1 MNTMMKKLLTATIII
16 AATATA
22 HTIAQ
27 PLAVSASGQKKV
39 TLSDKVGKNQFT
51 WVSDAPLEKING
63 TAEGING
70 TLTIDPKNVA
80 GIRGTISAQV
90 ATMKT
95 GNSTRDGHLRSD
107 QWLDAAKYPTISFT
121 VASVKDV
128 NISGATATGVAV
140 GNFTMHGITKSVAV
154 PFTLKY
160 IEESAKTRER
170 APGDLVMLT
179 AQFTISLKDFNIAG
193 SRGTIGSKVGETIVV
208 KAQLFGA
215 TGL

>member
-1 MNTMMKKLLTATIII
+1 MNTMMKKLLATTLLLAGI
-16 AATATA
+16 AVNQATT
-22 HTIAQ
+22 Q
-27 PLAVSASGQKKV
+27 PLAVNASGQKKV

-63 TAEGING
+63 TAEGISG
-70 TLTIDPKNVA
+70 TLTLDPKNVA

-95 GNSTRDGHLRSD
+95 GNGTRDGHLRSD

-121 VASVKDV
+121 VTSVKDV
-128 NISGATATGVAV
+128 SITGASATGTAI

-179 AQFTISLKDFNIAG
+179 AQFSISLKDFNVAG

>member
-1 MNTMMKKLLTATIII
+1 MMKKLLATTTIL

-22 HTIAQ
+22 YVTAQ
-27 PLAVSASGQKKV
+27 PLVVNASGQKKI
-39 TLSDKVGKNQFT
+39 TLSNKVGKNQFT

-63 TAEGING
+63 TAEGISG
-70 TLTIDPKNVA
+70 QLTLDPKNMA

-90 ATMKT
+90 STMKT
-95 GNSTRDGHLRSD
+95 GNSTRDGHLHGD

-121 VASVKDV
+121 LASVRDV
-128 NISGATATGVAV
+128 KINGATATGMAV
-140 GNFTMHGITKSVAV
+140 GNFTMHGITHSVSV

-170 APGDLVMLT
+170 APGDMVMLT
-179 AQFTISLKDFNIAG
+179 AEFSISLKNFNVAG

>member
-1 MNTMMKKLLTATIII
+1 MKKLLTVTAIF
-16 AATATA
+16 AAVACAYVT
-22 HTIAQ
+22 AQ
-27 PLAVSASGQKKV
+27 PLVVNASGQKKV

-70 TLTIDPKNVA
+70 ALTLDPRNVA

-90 ATMKT
+90 STMKT

-121 VASVKDV
+121 VTSVKDV
-128 NISGATATGVAV
+128 KINGASATGTAL
-140 GNFTMHGITKSVAV
+140 GNFTMHGITKTVSV

-179 AQFTISLKDFNIAG
+179 AEFSISLKDFNVAG